1 MELFKLELMHMT
13 NQIKIKEIKLKND
26 DYQPNEITEN
36 IINGKIVEIVFN
48 TAVKAIEN
56 IDFKVKLLKLCKGAS
71 NIEDMILQ

>member
-56 IDFKVKLLKLCKGAS
+56 IDFKVKLLKLCKGVS